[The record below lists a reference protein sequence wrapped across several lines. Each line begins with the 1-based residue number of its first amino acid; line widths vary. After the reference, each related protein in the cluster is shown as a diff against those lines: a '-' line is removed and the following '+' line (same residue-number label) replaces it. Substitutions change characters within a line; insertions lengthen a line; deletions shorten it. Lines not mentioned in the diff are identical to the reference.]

1 MCTWSNF
8 GVHAHTPG
16 KGGEH
21 NFSSRQ
27 WGGGNFSHS
36 NQCCILSV
44 FILCFPLFPAPLRL
58 QLILYSNEEVR
69 AALQPLRAIPAFTD
83 LLLTDPPA
91 APKRK
96 RDKPAGDPMSQ
107 PQPSAPAKKVVGGD
121 KPLPAEN
128 KPGGASDPA
137 TPVVPMEIGGQE
149 QAQPVAETGTAAK
162 PKAPSRKPRKAG
174 KSAPAMEKGKIL
186 GKPPRPWP
194 GPSVA
199 SLLPP
204 LPDVL
209 TMFMGCNTPDE
220 FSSLLEYLQLNR
232 GWFPFHVQRWG
243 ACQFAVFRRG
253 IDCPMEYT
261 NTHLRR

>member
-1 MCTWSNF
+1 M
-8 GVHAHTPG
+8 
-16 KGGEH
+16 
-21 NFSSRQ
+21 
-27 WGGGNFSHS
+27 
-36 NQCCILSV
+36 
-44 FILCFPLFPAPLRL
+44 FILCFPLFPAPPRL
-58 QLILYSNEEVR
+58 QLILYSDEEVR
-69 AALQPLRAIPAFTD
+69 AALELLWTIPAFTD

-96 RDKPAGDPMSQ
+96 RDEQAGDLMSQ
-107 PQPSAPAKKVVGGD
+107 PQPSAPAKKMVAGE
-121 KPLPAEN
+121 KPLAAED

-149 QAQPVAETGTAAK
+149 QAQPVAETGTGAK

-186 GKPPRPWP
+186 GKPPRPRH
-194 GPSVA
+194 GPSAA

-220 FSSLLEYLQLNR
+220 FSSLLE
-232 GWFPFHVQRWG
+232 
-243 ACQFAVFRRG
+243 
-253 IDCPMEYT
+253 
-261 NTHLRR
+261 